1 MMWSKILRM
10 DENSKD
16 TSRKTY
22 EMAFGT
28 QSFNVDILGANR
40 QFHWTKISL
49 VFGKSN
55 KHTTIYGNF

>member
-1 MMWSKILRM
+1 MKIQ
-10 DENSKD
+10 
-16 TSRKTY
+16 KTPLEKH
-22 EMAFGT
+22 EMAFDT

-40 QFHWTKISL
+40 QFHWIKISL